1 MRIFLTRFICFSDF
15 YQRLAACGLVDWL
28 CKASPTGRAEARPTN
43 IFNGIFGFVFLFFLV
58 LCTSAQAAPPGEY
71 EVKAAFIHNIAKFVD
86 WPPRSAG
93 SLKLC
98 VIGQD
103 PFGSALDALDAK
115 PIGDTVWEVVR
126 RNTNLRG
133 CAVLF
138 IPASENNNL
147 KPILTSVQGS
157 AVLTVGDTAGYAE
170 QGVMVNFY
178 LEQNKVRLEINN
190 AAAGRAGFKISS
202 QLLKLARIV
211 AESGEIK

>member
-1 MRIFLTRFICFSDF
+1 MLIMFTKQAVVTL
-15 YQRLAACGLVDWL
+15 LGLVF
-28 CKASPTGRAEARPTN
+28 CVA
-43 IFNGIFGFVFLFFLV
+43 
-58 LCTSAQAAPPGEY
+58 AQAAPPGEY
-71 EVKAAFIHNIAKFVD
+71 EVKTAFIHNIAKFVE
-86 WPPRSAG
+86 WPHRSAG
-93 SLKLC
+93 PLKLC
-98 VIGQD
+98 VVGQD
-103 PFGSALDALDAK
+103 PFGSALDAIDAK

-133 CAVLF
+133 CGVLF
-138 IPASENNNL
+138 ISASESNNL

-157 AVLTVGDTAGYAE
+157 AVLTVGDTPGYAE

-190 AAAGRAGFKISS
+190 AAAGRAGFRISS

>member
-1 MRIFLTRFICFSDF
+1 VGLFLSRFILIPTRFETPALKSAHTLPRPEGRGLRALLVLTLFLTVTC
-15 YQRLAACGLVDWL
+15 AA
-28 CKASPTGRAEARPTN
+28 
-43 IFNGIFGFVFLFFLV
+43 
-58 LCTSAQAAPPGEY
+58 AQAAPAKEY
-71 EVKAAFIHNIAKFVD
+71 EVKAAFIHNIAKFVE

-115 PIGDTVWEVVR
+115 PIGDTVWEVLPVR
-126 RNTNLRG
+126 RNSNLRG
-133 CAVLF
+133 CGVLF

-147 KPILTSVQGS
+147 KPILTSIQGS
-157 AVLTVGDTAGYAE
+157 AVLTVGDTPGYAE

-178 LEQNKVRLEINN
+178 LEQNKVRLEINKD
-190 AAAGRAGFKISS
+190 AAGRAGFKISS